1 MNVGLAPASPQ
12 IVLWFHCTYLFACTQ
27 YIYGDVPRA
36 DSTIGPLRLVQ
47 TEGLFTKDDRHA
59 QTCSASQLYFNLPR
73 FSWTNHDSIQVFFP
87 LWWKLDS
94 HYCVCSKNEHKH
106 CKRATM
112 DVATHFAVLHT
123 LWLQIYGGRALEL
136 IVHNNKLARAAAHS
150 RHSGHSGHSGHPR
163 YCGHRRQLRQHSN
176 SEDL

>member
-1 MNVGLAPASPQ
+1 MHTIHLWRCTSSGFNNWTIAPRTDWGTIYQRRPT
-12 IVLWFHCTYLFACTQ
+12 CTDMQC
-27 YIYGDVPRA
+27 
-36 DSTIGPLRLVQ
+36 
-47 TEGLFTKDDRHA
+47 
-59 QTCSASQLYFNLPR
+59 SQLYFNLPR

>member
-59 QTCSASQLYFNLPR
+59 QTCSVVNYTSTCLDSAERITTVFRYSFHCGGSSTATTVFAAKMNTSTANVQPWTLPR
-73 FSWTNHDSIQVFFP
+73 ISLFYI
-87 LWWKLDS
+87 
-94 HYCVCSKNEHKH
+94 
-106 CKRATM
+106 
-112 DVATHFAVLHT
+112 
-123 LWLQIYGGRALEL
+123 
-136 IVHNNKLARAAAHS
+136 HS
-150 RHSGHSGHSGHPR
+150 DCRFMEGVR
-163 YCGHRRQLRQHSN
+163 
-176 SEDL
+176 